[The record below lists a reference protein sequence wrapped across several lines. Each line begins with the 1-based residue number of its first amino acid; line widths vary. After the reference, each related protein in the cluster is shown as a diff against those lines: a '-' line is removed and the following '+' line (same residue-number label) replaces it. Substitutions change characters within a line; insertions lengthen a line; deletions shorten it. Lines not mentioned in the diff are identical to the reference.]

1 MPSLNLIIVLY
12 RLSRRFVAVLAVS
25 AVLIIA
31 SCGGDDGLGKRYSVS
46 GKVTYNGNPLE
57 KGDISFVSED
67 LRNNLGA
74 TGPITDG
81 SYTLSTGG
89 NDDGAQAGKY
99 KVIITSKEDFH
110 AKAKAA
116 FQKESRSDNAGFIP
130 REFLSKAEAEAKSL
144 IPPGYGD
151 SRTTTLKAEVEPKS
165 NTINFELSDATAPP
179 APPAPEKGRG
189 RKK

>member
-1 MPSLNLIIVLY
+1 MPSLNLMIVVY
-12 RLSRRFVAVLAVS
+12 RLSRRSLAVLAVP
-25 AVLIIA
+25 AVLLIA
-31 SCGGDDGLGKRYSVS
+31 SCGSDDSLGKRYPVS
-46 GKVTYNGNPLE
+46 GTVSYNGKPLE

-67 LRNNLGA
+67 LRNNFGA
-74 TGPITDG
+74 TGPITNG

-99 KVIITSKEDFH
+99 KVTVTSKEDFV
-110 AKAKAA
+110 AKARAA
-116 FQKESRSDNAGFIP
+116 FQKESGRDNPGFIP
-130 REFLSKAEAEAKSL
+130 REFVSKAEAEAKSL

-165 NTINFELSDATAPP
+165 NTINFKLSDAAAPP
-179 APPAPEKGRG
+179 APPAPEKGRV